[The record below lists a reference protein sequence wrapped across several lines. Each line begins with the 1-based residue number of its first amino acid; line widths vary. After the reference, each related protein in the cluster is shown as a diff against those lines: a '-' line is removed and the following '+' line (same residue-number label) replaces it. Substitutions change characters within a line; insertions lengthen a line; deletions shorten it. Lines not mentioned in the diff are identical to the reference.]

1 MKKLIS
7 DIQLV
12 LSSFPYFEKFANKVF
27 LVTGATGSIGSLVV
41 KVLLIASEKNN
52 LSITVIAHGRNLD
65 KLNGVFADYLNTK
78 KLVFLVSDIKNQI
91 QYDHKVDYIIHGAN
105 STSSQSF
112 IEQPV
117 QTIMSIIEGTKNVL
131 DFAKKSEV
139 IKLVYLSS
147 LEVYGTP
154 EQFEVTETD
163 SGYIDWTKP
172 RSSYSEGKRMA
183 ECLCFSYFSQ
193 YDIPVVV
200 SRLAQTFGQSIQDA
214 DNRVYA
220 QFVRAVKNKK
230 DIVLHTSGETIRNYC
245 YLSDAVSALL
255 YLLVFGEPGEAYNVA
270 NEETAVSIFE
280 MAKIAESLSNG
291 KTKVVFNI
299 DNSIERGYNQDVKIK
314 LMSKKLMALGWKP
327 EIDLNESYYRMING

>member
-41 KVLLIASEKNN
+41 KALLIASAKNN
-52 LSITVIAHGRNLD
+52 LNITLIAHGRNLD
-65 KLNGVFADYLNTK
+65 KLNDVFADYLNTK
-78 KLVFLVSDIKNQI
+78 ELVFLVSDIKNEI
-91 QYDHKVDYIIHGAN
+91 QYDHTVDYIIHGAN
-105 STSSQSF
+105 STSSQYF

-117 QTIMSIIEGTKNVL
+117 QTIMSILEGTKNVL
-131 DFAKKSEV
+131 EFAKKRKI
-139 IKLVYLSS
+139 IKFVYLSS
-147 LEVYGTP
+147 LEVYGSP
-154 EQFEVTETD
+154 EKFEVTEND
-163 SGYIDWTKP
+163 SGYIDWTKT

-200 SRLAQTFGQSIQDA
+200 SRLAQTFGQNIQDS

-220 QFVRAVKNKK
+220 QFVRAVKNNK

-245 YLSDAVSALL
+245 YLSDAVRALL
-255 YLLVFGEPGEAYNVA
+255 FLLIFGESGEVYNVA

-280 MAKIAESLSNG
+280 MAKIAANLSNG
-291 KTKVVFNI
+291 TTKVVFKIGN
-299 DNSIERGYNQDVKIK
+299 NTERGYNKEVKIK

-327 EIDLNESYYRMING
+327 EINLNESYYRMING